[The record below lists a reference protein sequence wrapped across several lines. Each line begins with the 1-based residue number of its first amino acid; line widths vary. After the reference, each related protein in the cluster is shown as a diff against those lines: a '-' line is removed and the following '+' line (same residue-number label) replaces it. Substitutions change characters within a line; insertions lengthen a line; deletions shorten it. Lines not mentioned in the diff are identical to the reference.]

1 MAATDEERAQEWS
14 DLFAVSR
21 AVKYI
26 PSEAASLGVTR
37 DRYTRSYLK
46 AFVDSD
52 PSQDRRHIR
61 SAEDDALED
70 WFLVV
75 KQHTQA
81 AEYDGKY

>member
-46 AFVDSD
+46 AFVDGGF
-52 PSQDRRHIR
+52 HEFR

-75 KQHTQA
+75 KQHTGE